1 MRSRE
6 RKMSCHIS
14 DSCRS
19 QTACLYLFLFSYI
32 LATFQ
37 NHIFCT
43 KEKGGVMLEL
53 LNLCRNKGDLQ
64 HAGLWIVLNEAV
76 MRCAI
81 ICRTHIMP
89 SLRLTPL
96 TQAGS
101 SICYQF
107 SQGLSLRGDL
117 LLHQL
122 CFLVFFLFL
131 MKTVQNQYDTACVC
145 RKQTNTQPWQEVWAL
160 IFNATHSHCHKNPES
175 ISGAA

>member
-1 MRSRE
+1 
-6 RKMSCHIS
+6 MSCHIS

-32 LATFQ
+32 LATFR
-37 NHIFCT
+37 NHIFRT

-76 MRCAI
+76 MRFAI

-145 RKQTNTQPWQEVWAL
+145 RKQTNTQP
-160 IFNATHSHCHKNPES
+160 
-175 ISGAA
+175 